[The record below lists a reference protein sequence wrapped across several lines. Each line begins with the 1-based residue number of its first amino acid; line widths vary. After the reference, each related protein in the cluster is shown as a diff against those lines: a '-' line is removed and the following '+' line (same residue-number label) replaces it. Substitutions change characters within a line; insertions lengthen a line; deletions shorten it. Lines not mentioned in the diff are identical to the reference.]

1 MELSDAIELCR
12 RQHANPQAV
21 AAALDAVTGK
31 EWRDWNA
38 RMLATTLKLGVDDVQ
53 QLDKV
58 LACQVAVTN
67 PDVFEDWHL
76 FHHVGVAFNHRRA
89 NFNWLDELALHELAW
104 ACVCLRALQPQTSF
118 DKEVLKYI
126 AANCTAQGLLFFPW
140 IGGEGLNLLDPSLGI
155 AGMFDA
161 ALAPMVGRVK
171 LMWSAGNL
179 PEKTSEDDP
188 FQVQLAHLRD
198 AETYIRAQEK
208 IA

>member
-1 MELSDAIELCR
+1 MELAEAIDLCH

-21 AAALDAVTGK
+21 ALALDTVTGK
-31 EWRDWNA
+31 EWRDWNV
-38 RMLATTLKLGVDDVQ
+38 RMLAASLKLEPGDVQ

-58 LACQVAVTN
+58 MACQIAVTN

-89 NFNWLDELALHELAW
+89 NFNWLDELTLYELAW
-104 ACVCLRALQPQTSF
+104 TCVCLRALQPQTAF

-126 AANCTAQGLLFFPW
+126 AANCTTQGLLFFPW
-140 IGGEGLNLLDPSLGI
+140 IGGEGLNLLDPGLDIS
-155 AGMFDA
+155 GMFDA
-161 ALAPMVGRVK
+161 ALAPTVERVK

-188 FQVQLAHLRD
+188 FQVQLARIVE